1 MISEILNKFFTGAE
15 VIDDLLLFV
24 SIVECGSFAKAAECY
39 DIYPSKI
46 SRRLQMLEEEL
57 GKILVDRTVK
67 NRVVLTEAGLIIYE
81 QFHGSLAKLNNKIQQ
96 ISDLFEHKKFGGLRV
111 ILPPIFSN
119 EFILPKL
126 NRFTHK
132 YPQLQLNIIYSTH
145 DVSLLDGNFNLALTS
160 IIPRRGD
167 YKIRTCCSAGAG
179 LFASKEYLDHN
190 GTLET
195 LEDLE
200 KHKIILPILDGQVFD
215 RWVLWDDNNTSHNLF
230 IENSALIYDSAIAG
244 INLVKNHFGISPLLN
259 FNVQE
264 LVDAGLVQRVL
275 PQYFFKP
282 MPFYLIKPNE
292 PENENMQ
299 LIEFFLNE
307 ILKSEY

>member
-1 MISEILNKFFTGAE
+1 ML
-15 VIDDLLLFV
+15 DDLLLFV
-24 SIVECGSFAKAAECY
+24 SIVECGSFAKTAECY

-57 GKILVDRTVK
+57 GKVLVNRTIK
-67 NRVVLTEAGLIIYE
+67 NKIVLTEAGQIIYE
-81 QFHGSLAKLNNKIQQ
+81 QFHGSLAKLNNKIKQ
-96 ISDLFEHKKFGGLRV
+96 INYLFEYKKFGNLRV
-111 ILPPIFSN
+111 ILPPMFSN

-126 NRFTHK
+126 NKFVNK

-167 YKIRTCCSAGAG
+167 YKIRTCCNASAG
-179 LFASKEYLDHN
+179 LFASTEYLEHN
-190 GTLET
+190 GVPET
-195 LEDLE
+195 IEDLE

-230 IENSALIYDSAIAG
+230 IENNVLIYDSALAG
-244 INLVKNHFGISPLLN
+244 ISLVKNHFGISPLLN

-264 LVDAGLVQRVL
+264 LVEAGLVQRVL
-275 PQYFFKP
+275 PQYFFEP
-282 MPFYLIKPNE
+282 MPFYLVKPNE
-292 PENENMQ
+292 SENENAQ
-299 LIEFFLNE
+299 LIEIFLNK
-307 ILKSEY
+307 ILQSEY

>member
-1 MISEILNKFFTGAE
+1 ML
-15 VIDDLLLFV
+15 DDLSLFI

-46 SRRLQMLEEEL
+46 SRRLQMLEDEL
-57 GKILVDRTVK
+57 GKTLVDRSIK
-67 NRVVLTEAGLIIYE
+67 NKIVLTEAGKVVYE
-81 QFHGSLAKLNNKIQQ
+81 QFHGSFAKLNNKLLQ
-96 ISDLFEHKKFGGLRV
+96 INDLFDYKKFGNLRI

-126 NRFTHK
+126 NKFVNK

-160 IIPRRGD
+160 VVPRRGD
-167 YKIRTCCSAGAG
+167 YKIRTCCSASAG
-179 LFASKEYLDHN
+179 LFASVEYLKDN
-190 GTLET
+190 GIPET
-195 LEDLE
+195 VEDLE
-200 KHKIILPILDGQVFD
+200 KHKIILPVLDGQVFD
-215 RWVLWDDNNTSHNLF
+215 RWVLWDNNSISHNLF
-230 IENSALIYDSAIAG
+230 IENNTLVYDSALAG

-264 LVDAGLVQRVL
+264 LVKAGLVQRVL

-282 MPFYLIKPNE
+282 MPFYIIKPNDQD
-292 PENENMQ
+292 NENT
-299 LIEFFLNE
+299 LLLEKFLTS
-307 ILKSEY
+307 ILKLEY